1 MEYPRGGI
9 KMGVDL
15 IVKYKGKVIAC
26 PGRSYHYHTEGQIEK
41 DYEKIMSQKEEL
53 IFPIKD
59 RLISYAAYA
68 PKNQKE
74 VDSLTQSIT
83 EDIEYLTDE
92 LVDVGQRLLLA
103 NLLEEE
109 DITVEEI

>member
-1 MEYPRGGI
+1 
-9 KMGVDL
+9 MGVDL
-15 IVKYKGKVIAC
+15 IIKYKNKSIAC
-26 PGRSYHYHTEGQIEK
+26 PGRSYHYHTEGKIEEN
-41 DYEKIMSQKEEL
+41 YERIMSQKEEL
-53 IFPIKD
+53 LSPIKD
-59 RLISYAAYA
+59 RLVSYAAYI
-68 PKNQKE
+68 PKTQEE